1 VPRVPSDAVFP
12 VATHSDRPQA
22 HLRSILAFLA
32 VYGAVM
38 LAFATVAGGWGA
50 LHPDM
55 TETWAWG
62 KEFQLGYSKHPPI
75 MAWMAGLWFELM
87 PRTDWSFYLLAIA
100 NAGIGLAGVWMLA
113 GLLLGVTGRWASVL
127 FLVLTPSYTFW
138 ALKFNANA
146 VLLSLW
152 PWTAYFFLRSLRSR
166 GAGHALLAGIAGAL
180 ALLGKYYSGV
190 LLATLFVAALLHPDR
205 GRYFRSWAPWL
216 TTVAGL
222 VALAPHLWWLREA
235 DFPTFQYALSKTRY
249 PMAEAGQH
257 TLSAIAQSYLC
268 LGLGAVAL
276 GAAFGRQSWDLL
288 KRSVRA
294 VAERETAWLI
304 WLAHGPAFVTLA
316 VFLVSNGRF
325 GTEHLMPAFFAMPV
339 AFLAASRAPIT
350 GLIIRR
356 LTLAAVALWLPLTL
370 ASPVLASYS
379 FAHAAALE
387 PRRELAVAVSQ
398 MWNRLFHRPLRFVAG
413 TPALATAATFYSPDA
428 PSYLMLDKPTLTPW
442 VDAGR
447 LKREGLVILC
457 RVSDRACIARAEQLV
472 GDRPFRK
479 TQEFAASYRGKS
491 SPPRAFTLFI
501 LPPAGVDFLD

>member
-1 VPRVPSDAVFP
+1 V
-12 VATHSDRPQA
+12 
-22 HLRSILAFLA
+22 
-32 VYGAVM
+32 
-38 LAFATVAGGWGA
+38 
-50 LHPDM
+50 
-55 TETWAWG
+55 
-62 KEFQLGYSKHPPI
+62 
-75 MAWMAGLWFELM
+75 
-87 PRTDWSFYLLAIA
+87 
-100 NAGIGLAGVWMLA
+100 
-113 GLLLGVTGRWASVL
+113 
-127 FLVLTPSYTFW
+127 
-138 ALKFNANA
+138 
-146 VLLSLW
+146 
-152 PWTAYFFLRSLRSR
+152 
-166 GAGHALLAGIAGAL
+166 
-180 ALLGKYYSGV
+180 
-190 LLATLFVAALLHPDR
+190 
-205 GRYFRSWAPWL
+205 
-216 TTVAGL
+216 
-222 VALAPHLWWLREA
+222 
-235 DFPTFQYALSKTRY
+235 
-249 PMAEAGQH
+249 AEAGQH